1 MMSLF
6 LHVPFPERLTDEEWA
21 ERVRQLEWL
30 AKNGLLGVKLNKNE
44 VYS

>member
-6 LHVPFPERLTDEEWA
+6 LHIPYPERLADEEWA

-30 AKNGLLGVKLNKNE
+30 GKSGLLGVKLDKE
-44 VYS
+44 